1 MVVGKC
7 ALCEKTREL
16 CDSHLLPAGFYR
28 ITREGE
34 TPNKGDYI
42 VVYPKPLD

>member
-28 ITREGE
+28 ITARVRHQTN
-34 TPNKGDYI
+34 TPFG
-42 VVYPKPLD
+42 